1 MTERSIKTI
10 PESLR
15 YGTICVD
22 SYDDKIPVGRLRY
35 GPQGTEKA
43 FRGLMQLL
51 LQTESALQDTD
62 FPAEY
67 MHPRRFRPPA
77 ADETPADE
85 PPGKFP
91 PGQLATFRLKILFR
105 QNAGW
110 QGMLCW
116 VDSGQEQAFRS
127 VLELA
132 TLLDSALDG
141 GNEPLTRPT

>member
-51 LQTESALQDTD
+51 LLTENALQETNS
-62 FPAEY
+62 PGAY
-67 MHPRRFRPPA
+67 MQPRRFRPA
-77 ADETPADE
+77 AEM
-85 PPGKFP
+85 PPTDGPHEKFP
-91 PGQLATFRLKILFR
+91 PGRLATFRLQVLFR

-141 GNEPLTRPT
+141 GNEPLTRPA